1 MPFTIS
7 DIPFSDATSQEE
19 IDRRRAERME
29 KGHETSRRAKSTKKY
44 QVEDQEKLMFNTI
57 SVVPFDDGR
66 RARKASRRSI
76 AKGNKK
82 LSLEEIE
89 EKLAF
94 PNLTGE
100 FDDDSPL
107 AKHCPRKRDQ

>member
-1 MPFTIS
+1 MP
-7 DIPFSDATSQEE
+7 
-19 IDRRRAERME
+19 
-29 KGHETSRRAKSTKKY
+29 
-44 QVEDQEKLMFNTI
+44 LNI

-66 RARKASRRSI
+66 RIRKASRRSI

-82 LSLEEIE
+82 RLSLEEIE
-89 EKLAF
+89 EKLMF